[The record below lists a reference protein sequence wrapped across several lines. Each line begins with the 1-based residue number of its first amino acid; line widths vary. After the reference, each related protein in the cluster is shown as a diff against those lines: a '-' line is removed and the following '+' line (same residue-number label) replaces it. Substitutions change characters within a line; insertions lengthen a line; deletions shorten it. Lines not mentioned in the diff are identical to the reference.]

1 MVTLPLLN
9 REEIK
14 LNKNKYIILLSIIT
28 ILFSLFS
35 PITNAADE
43 TSITIDSVVAQ
54 NDENSID
61 VPIKISGNTGIC
73 GAVISIQYDSRLTL
87 INVEKGSA
95 LSSLTMT
102 KPGNFSDNPVRLVWD
117 GLEPDKTNG
126 IAATLTFS
134 APKSAGV
141 YDISISYTKGDIVD
155 GELNP
160 VAVHTENGSITRQG
174 EEVKPTPAISVADV
188 IAKQGEQ
195 VKVPINISGNIGIC
209 SATISI
215 AYDSR
220 LTLSNIQQGSAL
232 SSLSMTVPKDL
243 SQNPFKLV
251 WDGVEGDKSNGTAAI
266 LTFIA
271 PQNTGI
277 YDVSISYN
285 NGDIVDG
292 NLSPV
297 DMKIKQG
304 QIKVVSPKNIEVEV
318 NGKRITMIGENESDN
333 NIIAAFYN
341 DNKQMI
347 SVKCYDD
354 TDNII
359 KITDTENASFVKIML
374 WENLKTLRPLDKAQ
388 TVELN

>member
-1 MVTLPLLN
+1 M
-9 REEIK
+9 
-14 LNKNKYIILLSIIT
+14 NKNKYIILLSVIT
-28 ILFSLFS
+28 ILFSLFC
-35 PITNAADE
+35 PIANAADG
-43 TSITIDSVVAQ
+43 TGIAIDNIVAQ
-54 NDENSID
+54 NDESSID

-73 GAVISIQYDSRLTL
+73 GAVISVQYDSRLTL
-87 INVEKGSA
+87 INVEKGAA

-134 APKSAGV
+134 VPKSAGV
-141 YDISISYTKGDIVD
+141 YDISISYTEGDIVD
-155 GELNP
+155 GELKP
-160 VAVHTENGSITRQG
+160 ITVRTENGSITRQG
-174 EEVKPTPAISVADV
+174 EETKPAPAISVADV
-188 IAKQGEQ
+188 TVKQGEQ
-195 VKVPINISGNIGIC
+195 VKVPINISGNTGIC

-215 AYDSR
+215 TYDNR
-220 LTLSNIQQGSAL
+220 LTLSNIQPGSAL
-232 SSLSMTVPKDL
+232 SSLSMTVPRDL

-251 WDGVEGDKSNGTAAI
+251 WDGVEGDKSNGTAAV

-271 PQNTGI
+271 PQDAGI
-277 YDVSISYN
+277 YDVSVSYN
-285 NGDIVDG
+285 DGDIVDG

-304 QIKVVSPKNIEVEV
+304 KIKVVSPKNIEVEI
-318 NGKRITMIGENESDN
+318 NGERITMIGENESDN

-341 DNKQMI
+341 SNKQLI
-347 SVKCYDD
+347 SAKCYDD

-359 KITDTENASFVKIML
+359 NITDTENAAFVKIML

>member
-1 MVTLPLLN
+1 
-9 REEIK
+9 
-14 LNKNKYIILLSIIT
+14 
-28 ILFSLFS
+28 
-35 PITNAADE
+35 
-43 TSITIDSVVAQ
+43 
-54 NDENSID
+54 
-61 VPIKISGNTGIC
+61 
-73 GAVISIQYDSRLTL
+73 
-87 INVEKGSA
+87 
-95 LSSLTMT
+95 
-102 KPGNFSDNPVRLVWD
+102 
-117 GLEPDKTNG
+117 
-126 IAATLTFS
+126 
-134 APKSAGV
+134 
-141 YDISISYTKGDIVD
+141 
-155 GELNP
+155 
-160 VAVHTENGSITRQG
+160 
-174 EEVKPTPAISVADV
+174 
-188 IAKQGEQ
+188 
-195 VKVPINISGNIGIC
+195 
-209 SATISI
+209 
-215 AYDSR
+215 
-220 LTLSNIQQGSAL
+220 
-232 SSLSMTVPKDL
+232 MTVPKDL

-297 DMKIKQG
+297 DMNIKQG

-333 NIIAAFYN
+333 TIIAAFYN
-341 DNKQMI
+341 NNKQMI